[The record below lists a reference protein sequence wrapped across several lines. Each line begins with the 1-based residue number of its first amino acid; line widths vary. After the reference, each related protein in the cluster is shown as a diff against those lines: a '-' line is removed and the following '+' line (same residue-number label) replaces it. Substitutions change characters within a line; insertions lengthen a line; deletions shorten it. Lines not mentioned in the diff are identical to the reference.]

1 MRWYG
6 RAVGV
11 WYRLVLG
18 VLVTWRLTHLLNA
31 EAGPWR
37 MFVRLRTAFDPTSML
52 RQLLSCF
59 YCLSL
64 WIAAA
69 LAYVLG
75 ETWTERLLLA
85 PALSAGAILLER
97 VTQPPMPHY
106 VEDPEEP
113 DGLLWKE
120 SSDDD
125 RARDARVEP

>member
-1 MRWYG
+1 M
-6 RAVGV
+6 GV

-31 EAGPWR
+31 EDGPWR
-37 MFVRLRTAFDPTSML
+37 VLARLRGGFPTKSML
-52 RQLLSCF
+52 RELLGCF

-64 WIAAA
+64 WIAAP
-69 LAYVLG
+69 LAYLLG
-75 ETWTERLLLA
+75 ETWTERLLLM
-85 PALSAGAILLER
+85 PALSAAAILLER

-113 DGLLWKE
+113 DGLLWKK

-125 RARDARVEP
+125 DANGARVEP